1 MLPKRKSTA
10 IPHYDYSQPG
20 AYFITLCVEKRRP
33 ILGKIDSSP
42 QVVLSSIGKI
52 VSDVWYSLPQRFPCL
67 DAISQSIFVVVPDH
81 IHGIL
86 QITAGGQAPPLPS
99 IKYLAPLNLL
109 QQLKPIACLEHQVKN
124 SGNALPT
131 NTSSAISRTSTRPP
145 GISPKTQPGGW
156 NGRNLSEEENR
167 CRGSL
172 DCLSSGGQRAV
183 VYPSPNLL
191 GCHRYGLGQNYRRV
205 RLCY

>member
-86 QITAGGQAPPLPS
+86 QITAGGAS
-99 IKYLAPLNLL
+99 
-109 QQLKPIACLEHQVKN
+109 
-124 SGNALPT
+124 
-131 NTSSAISRTSTRPP
+131 
-145 GISPKTQPGGW
+145 
-156 NGRNLSEEENR
+156 
-167 CRGSL
+167 
-172 DCLSSGGQRAV
+172 
-183 VYPSPNLL
+183 PSPTLHQILGSFKSITTIETNRLL
-191 GCHRYGLGQNYRRV
+191 GTPGQKLWQRSAYEHILRNQQDFDEAAGYIAENPARRLK
-205 RLCY
+205 REEYE

>member
-1 MLPKRKSTA
+1 MLPKRKPTA

-67 DAISQSIFVVVPDH
+67 DAISQSILVVMPDH

-86 QITAGGQAPPLPS
+86 QITAGGAS
-99 IKYLAPLNLL
+99 
-109 QQLKPIACLEHQVKN
+109 
-124 SGNALPT
+124 
-131 NTSSAISRTSTRPP
+131 
-145 GISPKTQPGGW
+145 
-156 NGRNLSEEENR
+156 
-167 CRGSL
+167 
-172 DCLSSGGQRAV
+172 
-183 VYPSPNLL
+183 PSPTLHQILGSFKSITTIETNRLL
-191 GCHRYGLGQNYRRV
+191 GTPGQKLWQRSAYEHILRNQQDFDEAAGYIAENPARRLE
-205 RLCY
+205 REEFE

>member
-1 MLPKRKSTA
+1 MLPKRKPTA

-67 DAISQSIFVVVPDH
+67 DAISQSIFVVMPDH

-86 QITAGGQAPPLPS
+86 QITAGGAS
-99 IKYLAPLNLL
+99 
-109 QQLKPIACLEHQVKN
+109 
-124 SGNALPT
+124 
-131 NTSSAISRTSTRPP
+131 
-145 GISPKTQPGGW
+145 
-156 NGRNLSEEENR
+156 
-167 CRGSL
+167 
-172 DCLSSGGQRAV
+172 
-183 VYPSPNLL
+183 PSPTLHQILASFKSITTIETNRLL
-191 GCHRYGLGQNYRRV
+191 GTPGQKLWQRSAYEHILRNQQDFDEAAGYIAENAARRLD
-205 RLCY
+205 REEFE

>member
-1 MLPKRKSTA
+1 MLPKRKPTA

-86 QITAGGQAPPLPS
+86 QITAGGAS
-99 IKYLAPLNLL
+99 
-109 QQLKPIACLEHQVKN
+109 
-124 SGNALPT
+124 
-131 NTSSAISRTSTRPP
+131 
-145 GISPKTQPGGW
+145 
-156 NGRNLSEEENR
+156 
-167 CRGSL
+167 
-172 DCLSSGGQRAV
+172 
-183 VYPSPNLL
+183 PSPTLHQILGSFKSITTIETNRLL
-191 GCHRYGLGQNYRRV
+191 GTPGQKLWQRSAYEHILRNQQDFDEAAGYIAENPARRLE
-205 RLCY
+205 REGFE

>member
-52 VSDVWYSLPQRFPCL
+52 VSDVWYSLPQRFLCL

-86 QITAGGQAPPLPS
+86 QITAGGAS
-99 IKYLAPLNLL
+99 
-109 QQLKPIACLEHQVKN
+109 
-124 SGNALPT
+124 
-131 NTSSAISRTSTRPP
+131 
-145 GISPKTQPGGW
+145 
-156 NGRNLSEEENR
+156 
-167 CRGSL
+167 
-172 DCLSSGGQRAV
+172 
-183 VYPSPNLL
+183 PSPTLHQILGSFKSITTIETNRLL
-191 GCHRYGLGQNYRRV
+191 GTPGQKLWQRSAYEHILRNQQDFDEAAGYIAENPARRLE
-205 RLCY
+205 REEFE

>member
-86 QITAGGQAPPLPS
+86 QITAGGAS
-99 IKYLAPLNLL
+99 
-109 QQLKPIACLEHQVKN
+109 
-124 SGNALPT
+124 
-131 NTSSAISRTSTRPP
+131 
-145 GISPKTQPGGW
+145 
-156 NGRNLSEEENR
+156 
-167 CRGSL
+167 
-172 DCLSSGGQRAV
+172 
-183 VYPSPNLL
+183 PSPTLHQILGSFKSITTIETNRLL
-191 GCHRYGLGQNYRRV
+191 GTPGQKLWQRSAYEHILRNQQDFDEAAGYIAENPARRLE
-205 RLCY
+205 REKFE

>member
-1 MLPKRKSTA
+1 MLPKRKPTA

-67 DAISQSIFVVVPDH
+67 DAISQSIFVVMPDH

-86 QITAGGQAPPLPS
+86 QITAGGAS
-99 IKYLAPLNLL
+99 
-109 QQLKPIACLEHQVKN
+109 
-124 SGNALPT
+124 
-131 NTSSAISRTSTRPP
+131 
-145 GISPKTQPGGW
+145 
-156 NGRNLSEEENR
+156 
-167 CRGSL
+167 
-172 DCLSSGGQRAV
+172 
-183 VYPSPNLL
+183 PSPTLHQILGSFKSITTIETNRLL
-191 GCHRYGLGQNYRRV
+191 ATPGQKLWQRSAYEHILRNQQDFDEAAGYIAENPARRLE
-205 RLCY
+205 REEFE

>member
-86 QITAGGQAPPLPS
+86 QITAGGAS
-99 IKYLAPLNLL
+99 
-109 QQLKPIACLEHQVKN
+109 
-124 SGNALPT
+124 
-131 NTSSAISRTSTRPP
+131 
-145 GISPKTQPGGW
+145 
-156 NGRNLSEEENR
+156 
-167 CRGSL
+167 
-172 DCLSSGGQRAV
+172 
-183 VYPSPNLL
+183 PSPTLHQILGSFKSVTTIETNRLL
-191 GCHRYGLGQNYRRV
+191 GTPGQKLWQRSAYEHILRNQQDFDEAAGYIAENPARRLK
-205 RLCY
+205 REEFE

>member
-86 QITAGGQAPPLPS
+86 QITAGGAS
-99 IKYLAPLNLL
+99 
-109 QQLKPIACLEHQVKN
+109 
-124 SGNALPT
+124 
-131 NTSSAISRTSTRPP
+131 
-145 GISPKTQPGGW
+145 
-156 NGRNLSEEENR
+156 
-167 CRGSL
+167 
-172 DCLSSGGQRAV
+172 
-183 VYPSPNLL
+183 PSPTLHQILGSFKSITTIETNRLL
-191 GCHRYGLGQNYRRV
+191 GTPGQKLWQRSAYEHILRNQQDFDGAAGYIAENPARRLE
-205 RLCY
+205 REEFE

>member
-1 MLPKRKSTA
+1 MLPKRKPTA

-67 DAISQSIFVVVPDH
+67 DAISQSIFVVMPDH

-86 QITAGGQAPPLPS
+86 QITAGGASPSPPLPQILGSFKS
-99 IKYLAPLNLL
+99 ITT
-109 QQLKPIACLEHQVKN
+109 IE
-124 SGNALPT
+124 T
-131 NTSSAISRTSTRPP
+131 NR
-145 GISPKTQPGGW
+145 
-156 NGRNLSEEENR
+156 
-167 CRGSL
+167 
-172 DCLSSGGQRAV
+172 
-183 VYPSPNLL
+183 LL
-191 GCHRYGLGQNYRRV
+191 GTPGQKLWQRSAYEHILRNQQDFDEAAGYIAENPARRLE
-205 RLCY
+205 REEFE

>member
-86 QITAGGQAPPLPS
+86 QITAGGAS
-99 IKYLAPLNLL
+99 
-109 QQLKPIACLEHQVKN
+109 
-124 SGNALPT
+124 
-131 NTSSAISRTSTRPP
+131 
-145 GISPKTQPGGW
+145 
-156 NGRNLSEEENR
+156 
-167 CRGSL
+167 
-172 DCLSSGGQRAV
+172 
-183 VYPSPNLL
+183 PSPTLHQILGSFKSITTIETNRLL
-191 GCHRYGLGQNYRRV
+191 GTPGQKLWQRSAYDHNLRNQQDFDEAAGYIAENPARRLK
-205 RLCY
+205 REEFE

>member
-1 MLPKRKSTA
+1 MLPKRKPTA

-86 QITAGGQAPPLPS
+86 QITAGGAS
-99 IKYLAPLNLL
+99 
-109 QQLKPIACLEHQVKN
+109 
-124 SGNALPT
+124 
-131 NTSSAISRTSTRPP
+131 
-145 GISPKTQPGGW
+145 
-156 NGRNLSEEENR
+156 
-167 CRGSL
+167 
-172 DCLSSGGQRAV
+172 
-183 VYPSPNLL
+183 PSPTLHQILGSFKSITTIETNRLL
-191 GCHRYGLGQNYRRV
+191 GTPGQKLWQRSAYEHILRNQQDFDEAAGYIAENPARRLE
-205 RLCY
+205 REEFE

>member
-1 MLPKRKSTA
+1 MLSKRKSTA

-86 QITAGGQAPPLPS
+86 QITAGGAS
-99 IKYLAPLNLL
+99 
-109 QQLKPIACLEHQVKN
+109 
-124 SGNALPT
+124 
-131 NTSSAISRTSTRPP
+131 
-145 GISPKTQPGGW
+145 
-156 NGRNLSEEENR
+156 
-167 CRGSL
+167 
-172 DCLSSGGQRAV
+172 
-183 VYPSPNLL
+183 PSPTLHQILGSFKSITTIETNRLL
-191 GCHRYGLGQNYRRV
+191 GTPGQKLWQRSAYEHILRNQQDFDEAAGYIAENPARRLK
-205 RLCY
+205 REEFE

>member
-10 IPHYDYSQPG
+10 IPHYDYYQPG

-86 QITAGGQAPPLPS
+86 QITAGGAS
-99 IKYLAPLNLL
+99 
-109 QQLKPIACLEHQVKN
+109 
-124 SGNALPT
+124 
-131 NTSSAISRTSTRPP
+131 
-145 GISPKTQPGGW
+145 
-156 NGRNLSEEENR
+156 
-167 CRGSL
+167 
-172 DCLSSGGQRAV
+172 
-183 VYPSPNLL
+183 PSPTLHQILGSFKSITTIETNRLL
-191 GCHRYGLGQNYRRV
+191 GTPGQKLWQRSAYEHILRNQQDFDEAAGYIAENPARRLE
-205 RLCY
+205 REEFE

>member
-1 MLPKRKSTA
+1 MLPKRKPTA

-67 DAISQSIFVVVPDH
+67 DAISQSIFVVMPDH

-86 QITAGGQAPPLPS
+86 QITAGGAS
-99 IKYLAPLNLL
+99 
-109 QQLKPIACLEHQVKN
+109 
-124 SGNALPT
+124 
-131 NTSSAISRTSTRPP
+131 
-145 GISPKTQPGGW
+145 
-156 NGRNLSEEENR
+156 
-167 CRGSL
+167 
-172 DCLSSGGQRAV
+172 
-183 VYPSPNLL
+183 PSPTLHQILGSFKSITTIETNRLL
-191 GCHRYGLGQNYRRV
+191 GTPGQKIWQRSAYEHILRNQQDFDEAAGYIAENPARRLE
-205 RLCY
+205 REEFE

>member
-86 QITAGGQAPPLPS
+86 QITAGGAS
-99 IKYLAPLNLL
+99 
-109 QQLKPIACLEHQVKN
+109 
-124 SGNALPT
+124 
-131 NTSSAISRTSTRPP
+131 
-145 GISPKTQPGGW
+145 
-156 NGRNLSEEENR
+156 
-167 CRGSL
+167 
-172 DCLSSGGQRAV
+172 
-183 VYPSPNLL
+183 PSPTLHQILGSFKSITTIETNRLL
-191 GCHRYGLGQNYRRV
+191 GTPGQKLWQRSAYEHILRNQQDFDEAAGYIAENPARRLE
-205 RLCY
+205 REEFE

>member
-1 MLPKRKSTA
+1 MLPKRKPTA

-67 DAISQSIFVVVPDH
+67 DAISQSIFVVMPDP

-86 QITAGGQAPPLPS
+86 QITAGGAS
-99 IKYLAPLNLL
+99 
-109 QQLKPIACLEHQVKN
+109 
-124 SGNALPT
+124 
-131 NTSSAISRTSTRPP
+131 
-145 GISPKTQPGGW
+145 
-156 NGRNLSEEENR
+156 
-167 CRGSL
+167 
-172 DCLSSGGQRAV
+172 
-183 VYPSPNLL
+183 PSPTLHQILGSFKSITTIETNRLL
-191 GCHRYGLGQNYRRV
+191 GTPGQKLWQRSAYEHILRNQQDFDEAAGYIAENPARRLE
-205 RLCY
+205 REEFE

>member
-1 MLPKRKSTA
+1 MLPKRKPTA

-67 DAISQSIFVVVPDH
+67 DAISQSIFVVMPDH

-86 QITAGGQAPPLPS
+86 QITAGGAS
-99 IKYLAPLNLL
+99 
-109 QQLKPIACLEHQVKN
+109 
-124 SGNALPT
+124 
-131 NTSSAISRTSTRPP
+131 
-145 GISPKTQPGGW
+145 
-156 NGRNLSEEENR
+156 
-167 CRGSL
+167 
-172 DCLSSGGQRAV
+172 
-183 VYPSPNLL
+183 PSPTLHQILGSFKSITTIETNRLL
-191 GCHRYGLGQNYRRV
+191 GTPGQKLWQRSAYEHILRNQQDFDEAAGYIAENPARRLE
-205 RLCY
+205 REEF

>member
-52 VSDVWYSLPQRFPCL
+52 VSDVWYSLPQRFPWL

-86 QITAGGQAPPLPS
+86 QITAGGAS
-99 IKYLAPLNLL
+99 
-109 QQLKPIACLEHQVKN
+109 
-124 SGNALPT
+124 
-131 NTSSAISRTSTRPP
+131 
-145 GISPKTQPGGW
+145 
-156 NGRNLSEEENR
+156 
-167 CRGSL
+167 
-172 DCLSSGGQRAV
+172 
-183 VYPSPNLL
+183 PSPTLHQILGSFKSITTIETNRLL
-191 GCHRYGLGQNYRRV
+191 GTPGQKLWQRSAYEHILRNQQDFDEAAGYIAENPARRLE
-205 RLCY
+205 REEFE

>member
-86 QITAGGQAPPLPS
+86 QITAGGASPS
-99 IKYLAPLNLL
+99 ATL
-109 QQLKPIACLEHQVKN
+109 HQILGSFK
-124 SGNALPT
+124 SITTIET
-131 NTSSAISRTSTRPP
+131 NR
-145 GISPKTQPGGW
+145 
-156 NGRNLSEEENR
+156 
-167 CRGSL
+167 
-172 DCLSSGGQRAV
+172 
-183 VYPSPNLL
+183 LL
-191 GCHRYGLGQNYRRV
+191 GTPGQKLWQRSAYEHILRNQQDFDEAAGYIAENPARRLE
-205 RLCY
+205 REEFE

>member
-1 MLPKRKSTA
+1 MLPKRKPTA

-67 DAISQSIFVVVPDH
+67 DAISQSIFVVMPDH

-86 QITAGGQAPPLPS
+86 QITAGGAS
-99 IKYLAPLNLL
+99 
-109 QQLKPIACLEHQVKN
+109 
-124 SGNALPT
+124 
-131 NTSSAISRTSTRPP
+131 
-145 GISPKTQPGGW
+145 
-156 NGRNLSEEENR
+156 
-167 CRGSL
+167 
-172 DCLSSGGQRAV
+172 
-183 VYPSPNLL
+183 PSPTLYQILGSFKSITTIETNRLL
-191 GCHRYGLGQNYRRV
+191 GTPGQKLWQRSAYEHILRNQQDFDEAAGYIAENPARRLE
-205 RLCY
+205 REEFE

>member
-1 MLPKRKSTA
+1 MLPKRKPTA

-67 DAISQSIFVVVPDH
+67 DAISQSIFVVMPDH

-86 QITAGGQAPPLPS
+86 QITAGGAS
-99 IKYLAPLNLL
+99 
-109 QQLKPIACLEHQVKN
+109 
-124 SGNALPT
+124 
-131 NTSSAISRTSTRPP
+131 
-145 GISPKTQPGGW
+145 
-156 NGRNLSEEENR
+156 
-167 CRGSL
+167 
-172 DCLSSGGQRAV
+172 
-183 VYPSPNLL
+183 PSPTLHQILGSFKSITTIETNRLL
-191 GCHRYGLGQNYRRV
+191 GTPGQKLWQHSAYEHILRNQQDFDEAAGYIAENPARRLE
-205 RLCY
+205 REEFE

>member
-86 QITAGGQAPPLPS
+86 QITAGGAS
-99 IKYLAPLNLL
+99 
-109 QQLKPIACLEHQVKN
+109 
-124 SGNALPT
+124 
-131 NTSSAISRTSTRPP
+131 
-145 GISPKTQPGGW
+145 
-156 NGRNLSEEENR
+156 
-167 CRGSL
+167 
-172 DCLSSGGQRAV
+172 
-183 VYPSPNLL
+183 PSPTLHQILGSFKSITTIETNRLL
-191 GCHRYGLGQNYRRV
+191 GTPGQKHWQRSAYEHILRNQQDFDEAAGYIAENPARRLE
-205 RLCY
+205 REEFE

>member
-1 MLPKRKSTA
+1 MLPKRKPTA

-67 DAISQSIFVVVPDH
+67 DAISQSIFVVMPDH

-86 QITAGGQAPPLPS
+86 QITAGGAS
-99 IKYLAPLNLL
+99 
-109 QQLKPIACLEHQVKN
+109 
-124 SGNALPT
+124 
-131 NTSSAISRTSTRPP
+131 
-145 GISPKTQPGGW
+145 
-156 NGRNLSEEENR
+156 
-167 CRGSL
+167 
-172 DCLSSGGQRAV
+172 
-183 VYPSPNLL
+183 PSPTLHQILGSFKSITTIETNRLL
-191 GCHRYGLGQNYRRV
+191 GTPGQKLWQRSAYEHILRNQQDFDEAAGYIAENPARRLK
-205 RLCY
+205 REEFE

>member
-86 QITAGGQAPPLPS
+86 QITAGGASPTLHQILGSFKS
-99 IKYLAPLNLL
+99 ITT
-109 QQLKPIACLEHQVKN
+109 IE
-124 SGNALPT
+124 T
-131 NTSSAISRTSTRPP
+131 NR
-145 GISPKTQPGGW
+145 
-156 NGRNLSEEENR
+156 
-167 CRGSL
+167 
-172 DCLSSGGQRAV
+172 
-183 VYPSPNLL
+183 LL
-191 GCHRYGLGQNYRRV
+191 GTPGQKLWQRSAYEHILRNQQDFDEAAGYIAENPARRLE
-205 RLCY
+205 REEFE

>member
-1 MLPKRKSTA
+1 MLPKRKPTA

-67 DAISQSIFVVVPDH
+67 DAISQSIFVVMPDH

-86 QITAGGQAPPLPS
+86 QITAGGAS
-99 IKYLAPLNLL
+99 
-109 QQLKPIACLEHQVKN
+109 
-124 SGNALPT
+124 
-131 NTSSAISRTSTRPP
+131 
-145 GISPKTQPGGW
+145 
-156 NGRNLSEEENR
+156 
-167 CRGSL
+167 
-172 DCLSSGGQRAV
+172 
-183 VYPSPNLL
+183 PSPTLHQILGSFKSITTIETNRLL
-191 GCHRYGLGQNYRRV
+191 GTPGQKLWQRSAYEHILRNQQDFDEAAGYIAENPARQLEREEFE
-205 RLCY
+205 